1 MKFTT
6 NDLNVFIR
14 FAKKIHMSKTT
25 FIMIKPDAVE
35 RGLIGNILKDI
46 NDAGFKIKALKLTR
60 LSLDEAKTF
69 YSVHSERPFFDEL
82 TKFMSRSPIVAA
94 VLEKENAV
102 SEFRNL
108 IGDTDPSTAKEGT
121 IRNKYAIS
129 KGENSV
135 HGSDSDENANIE
147 AKFHFSGR
155 EILL

>member
-1 MKFTT
+1 MFLLGLQKNF
-6 NDLNVFIR
+6 
-14 FAKKIHMSKTT
+14 MSNIT

-46 NDAGFKIKALKLTR
+46 NDAGFKIKALKLTK

-69 YSVHSERPFFDEL
+69 YSIHSKRPFFDEL

-102 SEFRNL
+102 IEFRNL
-108 IGDTDPSTAKEGT
+108 IGDTDPSNAKEGT
-121 IRNKYAIS
+121 IRSKYAIS

-135 HGSDSDENANIE
+135 HGSDSDENAKIE
-147 AKFHFSGR
+147 SEFHFSGR